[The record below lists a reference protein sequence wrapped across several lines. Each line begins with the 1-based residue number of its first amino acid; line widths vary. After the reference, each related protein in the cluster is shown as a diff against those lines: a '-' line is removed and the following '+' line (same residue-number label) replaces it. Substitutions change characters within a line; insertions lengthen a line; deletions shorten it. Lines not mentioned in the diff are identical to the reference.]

1 MSCIPLAWL
10 IFKKSIMFR
19 ISVNIIVPI
28 TAVCIFAFIIG
39 ARGIEHI
46 FWAFPAALVVV
57 FSAFYI
63 IYRILEIPIMDICGK
78 MELLSKGDVNLSF
91 NEKYL
96 KGENEIA
103 QMMRMLVELTD
114 ELKNA
119 ASFADS
125 AGKGNFDVEYT
136 LRGENDLLGK
146 SMLNMFINLKKG
158 ETEKEERRIEDERR
172 NWITHGLA
180 KFSEI
185 LRQDNSNMEAM
196 SYNVISNMVKY
207 TGVNQGGIFVVSDD
221 DTETEKHLEL
231 KACYAFDRKKHIE
244 KKIIAG
250 EGLVGTCYLEGQPIY
265 MTNTPANYIHITSGL
280 GDANPRSIYI
290 CPLKVNDQIY
300 GVIELAS
307 FSLFEPHQ
315 QEFIQ
320 KVSESIAS
328 TLSTVKVNLNTALL
342 LEKTKIQTE
351 EMANAEEELRQTME
365 EMHATQ
371 EEMRRRET
379 ELMQTIEMLKE
390 EKGYGDDNQ

>member
-1 MSCIPLAWL
+1 
-10 IFKKSIMFR
+10 
-19 ISVNIIVPI
+19 V
-28 TAVCIFAFIIG
+28 
-39 ARGIEHI
+39 HI
-46 FWAFPAALVVV
+46 YWAFPAAVIVI
-57 FSAFYI
+57 FSGFFI
-63 IYRILEIPIMDICGK
+63 IYRILEIPILDICGK
-78 MELLSKGDVNLSF
+78 MELLAKGDVNLKF
-91 NEKYL
+91 DDKYL
-96 KGENEIA
+96 KGKNEIS
-103 QMMRMLVELTD
+103 QMMKMLVELTD

-146 SMLNMFINLKKG
+146 SMLNMFVNLKKG
-158 ETEKEERRIEDERR
+158 ETEKEKRRIEDEQR

-185 LRQDNSNMEAM
+185 LRRDNSNMEAM

-207 TGVNQGGIFVVSDD
+207 TGVNQGGIFVVNDD
-221 DTETEKHLEL
+221 ETEKTLEL
-231 KACYAFDRKKHIE
+231 KASYAFDRKKHTE
-244 KKIIAG
+244 KQIIAG

-265 MTNTPANYIHITSGL
+265 MTNTPENYINITSGL

-307 FSLFEPHQ
+307 FTLFEPHQ

-365 EMHATQ
+365 EMHATH
-371 EEMRRRET
+371 EEMQRREK
-379 ELMQTIEMLKE
+379 ELL
-390 EKGYGDDNQ
+390 EKITQLENAKQ